1 MILWNLQNLQI
12 YTLIKE
18 LQPKKGKTN
27 KSFKDVYGTVLEGNN
42 LVLEVRKLFG
52 SHNLVEI
59 ERKRK
64 SYSGKKGGDTSA
76 KILWRGRMQGGKKQ
90 TSIVCGRKQ
99 IQDEAG
105 KDSNVE
111 NFHQHLKSNGKPLK
125 CFKDLAAME
134 DKSRPWIPVKG
145 HCSSLGRRC

>member
-1 MILWNLQNLQI
+1 M
-12 YTLIKE
+12 Y
-18 LQPKKGKTN
+18 
-27 KSFKDVYGTVLEGNN
+27 STVLGEND

-64 SYSGKKGGDTSA
+64 SYSGKKGEDTCA
-76 KILWRGRMQGGKKQ
+76 KILWRGRMQGCKKQ

-99 IQDEAG
+99 VQDEAG

-111 NFHQHLKSNGKPLK
+111 NFYHHLKSNGKPLK
-125 CFKDLAAME
+125 YFKDLLTAME
-134 DKSRPWIPVKG
+134 DKNRLWIPVKG
-145 HCSSLGRRC
+145 HCSNLGRRC